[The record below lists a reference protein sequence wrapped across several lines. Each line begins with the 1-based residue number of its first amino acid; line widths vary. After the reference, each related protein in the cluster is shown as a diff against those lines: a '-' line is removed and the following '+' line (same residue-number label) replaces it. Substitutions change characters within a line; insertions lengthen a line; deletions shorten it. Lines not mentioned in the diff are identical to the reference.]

1 MVAMNPI
8 TRDPKSP
15 RLNLRPVVSV
25 CVSLILGAL
34 VGIILH
40 QLVYRFSLPAQ
51 PFVYAAF

>member
-1 MVAMNPI
+1 MNPL
-8 TRDPKSP
+8 TPDPKSP
-15 RLNLRPVVSV
+15 RLVLRPVLSV